1 MLWRLNDSFVCTF
14 SLWTRI
20 KSYSFNNFC
29 EIGELRYGRF
39 KSHPSVSVLFKSP
52 FEVCQSENLIWK
64 WLGRAA
70 LTRRK
75 LSWSGN
81 IQTAWDANVGRVRLR
96 LRAHSHNNP
105 AGGHRG
111 PGQGRLGPW
120 GACLTWR
127 LKTRGGWWHVSCP
140 LCHTGWMQGSQE
152 SRITHRTGWPP
163 ATNWRCEAEM
173 LRIAGARR
181 GLDRVSAARRR
192 TVSSLWLRP
201 RSCPRLSPRHLN
213 YRQSRSWTRVH
224 TGSVSVLVTCSSY
237 SQSYGGYLKI
247 SIWVQFRNIVALFSN
262 NHVCKWSLKVRI
274 LIDISFN
281 HISRSLLADISSQK
295 SVQLTN
301 TKSFWR
307 LLILKVKAT
316 KHTFWYREKDLI

>member
-29 EIGELRYGRF
+29 EIGEFSFGRF

-105 AGGHRG
+105 ARGHRG

-120 GACLTWR
+120 GACLT
-127 LKTRGGWWHVSCP
+127 
-140 LCHTGWMQGSQE
+140 
-152 SRITHRTGWPP
+152 
-163 ATNWRCEAEM
+163 
-173 LRIAGARR
+173 
-181 GLDRVSAARRR
+181 
-192 TVSSLWLRP
+192 
-201 RSCPRLSPRHLN
+201 
-213 YRQSRSWTRVH
+213 
-224 TGSVSVLVTCSSY
+224 
-237 SQSYGGYLKI
+237 
-247 SIWVQFRNIVALFSN
+247 
-262 NHVCKWSLKVRI
+262 
-274 LIDISFN
+274 
-281 HISRSLLADISSQK
+281 
-295 SVQLTN
+295 
-301 TKSFWR
+301 
-307 LLILKVKAT
+307 
-316 KHTFWYREKDLI
+316 